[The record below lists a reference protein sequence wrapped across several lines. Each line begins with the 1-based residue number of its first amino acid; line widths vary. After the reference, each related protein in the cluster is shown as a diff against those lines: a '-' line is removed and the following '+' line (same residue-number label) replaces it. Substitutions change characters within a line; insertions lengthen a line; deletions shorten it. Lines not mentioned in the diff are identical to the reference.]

1 MAPQLV
7 PGPLKKALDLLE
19 ADPAR
24 AWTVD
29 EIASVC
35 GISRRT
41 LQRQFRRFIGRMPM
55 AFLRDLRLGRARQEL
70 LRASGGASV
79 TDIARRSGFNH
90 VGRFA
95 TQYHA
100 RYGESP
106 SATLCRNQK
115 KVVGGAGRLLLSRAV
130 ERPAIAVLPF
140 DVIGQ
145 SAWRAAGIAEEIAVA
160 LMRVRWFVV
169 VVPAKARYHL
179 HGTDRD
185 DGKGRLR
192 VTITLMDATAGR
204 YLWADCSDGDCNDLF
219 EFEERVAARIAAAI
233 QPLMREAE
241 IDRAGRQHATGLNA
255 WELTMRALPRVLS
268 VEPAT
273 EEMALEL
280 LEQAMECAPSDAL
293 PVALAAWCHGLRGA
307 HNFSPRPDKEKT
319 AARDLAK
326 RAAQLNTGDAL
337 TETLLAAGY
346 CLAHDLAT
354 AALHSDRALALDGGS
369 AWAWG
374 RNGWIKAYVGEAAE
388 AIERFQIARALA
400 PSDPLNFLCSVGIAA
415 GHFCAARYD
424 ESARWFERA
433 LAENPAAVWI
443 NHNLAPA
450 YALGG
455 RKEDARRS
463 LTELT
468 RAFPELTIAQVR
480 SGLPFRP
487 SYLDRIAGGLEGLGM
502 CR

>member
-29 EIASVC
+29 EIASAC
-35 GISRRT
+35 GIARRT

-55 AFLRDLRLGRARQEL
+55 GFLRDLRLGRARQEL
-70 LRASGGASV
+70 LRASGGTSV

-95 TQYHA
+95 TQYRA

-115 KVVGGAGRLLLSRAV
+115 KIVGGAGRLPPLRVV

-140 DVIGQ
+140 DLVGQ
-145 SAWRAAGIAEEIAVA
+145 RAWRAAGITEEIAAA
-160 LMRVRWFVV
+160 LTRVRWFVV
-169 VVPAKARYHL
+169 VVPARARYHL
-179 HGTDRD
+179 RGTVRD
-185 DGKGRLR
+185 DSNGRLR
-192 VTITLMDATAGR
+192 VTITLMDATTGR
-204 YLWADCSDGDCNDLF
+204 YLWADHWDGNCNDLF
-219 EFEERVAARIAAAI
+219 EFEEQVAAQIAATI

-241 IDRAGRQHATGLNA
+241 IDRAGRQDAVRLSA

-268 VEPAT
+268 VEAAA

-319 AARDLAK
+319 TARDLAK
-326 RAAQLNTGDAL
+326 RAAQLNSGDAL
-337 TETLLAAGY
+337 TETFLAAGY

-354 AALHSDRALALDGGS
+354 AALHVDRALALDGGS

-374 RNGWIKAYVGEAAE
+374 RSGWIKAYVGEAAE

-400 PSDPLNFLCSVGIAA
+400 PSDPLNFLCSVGIAV
-415 GHFCAARYD
+415 GHFWAARYD

-450 YALGG
+450 YALAG
-455 RKEDARRS
+455 RREHARLC
-463 LTELT
+463 LTKLT
-468 RAFPELTIAQVR
+468 RAFPGLTIVQVR
-480 SGLPFRP
+480 SGLPFRR
-487 SYLDRIAGGLEGLGM
+487 SYLDRVAGGLESLGM
-502 CR
+502 RR